1 MDLELKELIDLKLKC
16 QLLYK
21 HGVENNEFVFLVPTP
36 AALQGKSVRQK
47 QEWKR
52 CETCNK

>member
-16 QLLYK
+16 QLIYK
-21 HGVENNEFVFLVPTP
+21 HSIINNEFVFLVPTP
-36 AALQGKSVRQK
+36 PALQGKSVRQK